1 MLSGQAFQTFQI
13 GIGNRVDSYTFRGFN
28 TVFIY
33 DSIFIVD
40 EESIFNPFTT
50 ARINNNR
57 LHKIM
62 YGKHSNRQTE
72 FTIYIASQILKK
84 EKANISLALYWSRQW
99 PQLSLGR
106 ISDDPDGFPVYYRP
120 SSART
125 EFFFPVSANVKPFS
139 KVQLL
144 KRITVG
150 IGIGPSIY
158 LWNRA
163 SRIDYDLLLKNG
175 RKDLVYYET
184 HYQFGKN
191 AFKTLTFNYNWSV
204 QVGLSKRINFSVAGQ
219 GSIGSV
225 TKPFTVFGERHK
237 VPLKRR
243 GLVYLFTYSFNIPA
257 LEK

>member
-13 GIGNRVDSYTFRGFN
+13 GIGNRADSYTFSGFN
-28 TVFIY
+28 PVFIN
-33 DSIFIVD
+33 DSIFFIN
-40 EESIFNPFTT
+40 EEATSNP
-50 ARINNNR
+50 INGLGLISSDPR
-57 LHKIM
+57 
-62 YGKHSNRQTE
+62 S
-72 FTIYIASQILKK
+72 TIYIASQILKK

-99 PQLSLGR
+99 PQLALGR
-106 ISDDPDGFPVYYRP
+106 ISDNPDRSPIYYRP

-125 EFFFPVSANVKPFS
+125 ELFFPVSANVKPFS
-139 KVQLL
+139 NIQLL

-175 RKDLVYYET
+175 RKDPVYYET